1 MVGDQF
7 IPARN
12 NPGAGAE
19 SEREGKDGGK
29 LPGRFKRKFKGN

>member
-19 SEREGKDGGK
+19 SEREGKDGGEITR
-29 LPGRFKRKFKGN
+29 PV